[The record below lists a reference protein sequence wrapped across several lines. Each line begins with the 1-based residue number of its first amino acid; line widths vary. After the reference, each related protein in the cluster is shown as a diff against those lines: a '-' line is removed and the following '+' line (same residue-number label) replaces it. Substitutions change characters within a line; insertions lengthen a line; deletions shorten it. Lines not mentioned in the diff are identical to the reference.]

1 MDISKKIGSPVI
13 TVHIQ
18 KVFSILFAALF
29 AVNMG
34 TAVAGDDGAAEPQ
47 AMANP
52 QVLGSGIFD
61 AKIEGELEAEP
72 NGGSDNLFPMEIER
86 YPRMAQ
92 ASSGE
97 SQESNGNSSGGEKPE
112 DWTGTDP
119 RDFGTKFMPFYRYV
133 ETENDI
139 KVNLTTLLG
148 VVQFSNK
155 LAVGYEIPVAKSIDI
170 TDTAA
175 FQSGSP
181 GTLLPGGG
189 SEIPPNGIPF
199 TPGGG
204 DGSVSGLGDSIF
216 RLLYKPDW
224 MKGFLNSSWIY
235 GAEVTVPTATNVVLG
250 AESFILAPM
259 LTWVWD
265 TPFDGF
271 IAAMNFYEF
280 DAFKDNSREDV
291 SRYRGRGILMQPLS
305 KPGPG
310 VFDGIYLLTELQPV
324 YDFENDEF
332 SFWVAPE
339 LGKNISE
346 GNIIYAKSGWGVDPE
361 ESDRKFTFEMGWR
374 YIF

>member
-1 MDISKKIGSPVI
+1 M
-13 TVHIQ
+13 TVYIR
-18 KVFSILFAALF
+18 KVLSILFAALF
-29 AVNMG
+29 AVNIG
-34 TAVAGDDGAAEPQ
+34 TAFAGDGSVAEPQ
-47 AMANP
+47 AMSGLKFSKA
-52 QVLGSGIFD
+52 GIFD
-61 AKIEGELEAEP
+61 AKIAGELEAEP
-72 NGGSDNLFPMEIER
+72 NGEPDYRFPMEIEH

-97 SQESNGNSSGGEKPE
+97 SQGSNGNSSGGEKPE

-119 RDFGTKFMPFYRYV
+119 RDFNTKFMPYYRYV

-139 KVNLTTLLG
+139 KVNLVTLLG
-148 VVQFSNK
+148 VVKFTNK

-175 FQSGSP
+175 FQSGNPSA
-181 GTLLPGGG
+181 LLPPGGG
-189 SEIPPNGIPF
+189 PDIPAGGIPF

-204 DGSVSGLGDSIF
+204 DGSVSGLGDAIF

-235 GAEVTVPTATNVVLG
+235 GAEVTVPTATNEVLG
-250 AESFILAPM
+250 AESFIVAPM

-265 TPFDGF
+265 TPFHGF

-291 SRYRGRGILMQPLS
+291 RRYRGRVILMQPLS
-305 KPGPG
+305 QPGPG
-310 VFDGIYLLTELQPV
+310 VFDGIYMLAESQPV

-332 SFWVAPE
+332 SFWIAPE
-339 LGKNISE
+339 LGKNIGE
-346 GNIIYAKSGWGVDPE
+346 GNIIYTKLGWGVDPE
-361 ESDRKFTFEMGWR
+361 ESERKFTFEMGWR